1 MKFTPKNE
9 EELAIDGLLPEGTYD
24 FEVIEAEN
32 KTSKSGNEMIVLK
45 LKVYDLNGGY
55 RFVTDYLLEAFLPKL
70 LSFAVTTNT
79 RTAYEAGEYTS
90 YDCLNTAGKV
100 QIKIVPAGEYPAKN
114 EVKMYGEPKA
124 KTGGDSKA
132 VTEPPPATFKPTTAI
147 SQTVKELE
155 EMDDI
160 PFN

>member
-32 KTSKSGNEMIVLK
+32 KTSKSGNEMIVVK
-45 LKVYDLNGGY
+45 LKVYDLNGGF

-70 LSFAVTTNT
+70 LSFAVTTGT
-79 RTAYEAGEYTS
+79 RKAYDAGEYTS
-90 YDCLNTAGKV
+90 YDVLNASGKV

-114 EVKMYGEPKA
+114 EVKIYGEPKA
-124 KTGGDSKA
+124 KGEGKG
-132 VTEPPPATFKPTTAI
+132 VTEPAPATFKPTEAI
-147 SQTVKELE
+147 GQTVKELE

-160 PFN
+160 PF